1 MQEFL
6 LLIVVLL
13 FIAFAQK
20 GAEILLDKYELG
32 AHKDTLKIA
41 CLITSYIF
49 VGRYFYVHILEELL
63 AFVGFTF

>member
-6 LLIVVLL
+6 ILIIILL

-20 GAEILLDKYELG
+20 GAEILLDKHELG
-32 AHKDTLKIA
+32 DHKSTLKIA
-41 CLITSYIF
+41 CLVTSYIF